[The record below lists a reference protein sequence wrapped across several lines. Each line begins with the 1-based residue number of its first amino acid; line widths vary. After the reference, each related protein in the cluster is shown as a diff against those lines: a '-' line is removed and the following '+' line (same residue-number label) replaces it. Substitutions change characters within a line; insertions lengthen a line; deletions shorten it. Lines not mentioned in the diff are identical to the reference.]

1 MVRKITLLITT
12 VCLLVGSISLKAA
25 EEEKMA
31 LVVRL
36 NDGTEVQF
44 ITSEK
49 LTITNTGNDV
59 VFKSTT
65 ATATYPRSNVAKFY
79 FKAYIPSAVEK
90 VQSNQKTNF
99 LLHGDYILITSTETL
114 AKPMMFNINGMMF
127 SASVNKISNN
137 SATISISS
145 LPRGIYIVTANKQS
159 FKFIKK

>member
-1 MVRKITLLITT
+1 MVRKITPLITAAL
-12 VCLLVGSISLKAA
+12 LLVGSISLKAA
-25 EEEKMA
+25 EEKNA

-36 NDGTEVQF
+36 KDGTEVQF
-44 ITSEK
+44 IASEK
-49 LTITNTGNDV
+49 LTVTNNGNDV

-79 FKAYIPSAVEK
+79 FKAAVLNSVEK
-90 VQSNQKTNF
+90 VQNEQRINF
-99 LLHGDYILITSTETL
+99 LMQRDYILITSTEKLT
-114 AKPMMFNINGMMF
+114 KPMIYNINGMML
-127 SASVNKISNN
+127 ATSVNQISTN

>member
-1 MVRKITLLITT
+1 MVRKITLLITAAL
-12 VCLLVGSISLKAA
+12 LLVGSISLKAA
-25 EEEKMA
+25 EEKNA

-36 NDGTEVQF
+36 KDGTEVQF
-44 ITSEK
+44 IASEK
-49 LTITNTGNDV
+49 LTVTNNGNDV

-79 FKAYIPSAVEK
+79 FKPAVLNSVEK
-90 VQSNQKTNF
+90 IQNEQRINF
-99 LLHGDYILITSTETL
+99 LMQRDYILITSTEKLT
-114 AKPMMFNINGMMF
+114 KPMIYNINGMML
-127 SASVNKISNN
+127 ATSVNQISTN

>member
-1 MVRKITLLITT
+1 MVRKITLLITAAL
-12 VCLLVGSISLKAA
+12 LLVGSISLKAA
-25 EEEKMA
+25 EEKNA

-36 NDGTEVQF
+36 KDGTEVQF

-49 LTITNTGNDV
+49 LTVTNNGNDV

-79 FKAYIPSAVEK
+79 FKPAVLNSVEK
-90 VQSNQKTNF
+90 IQNEQRINF
-99 LLHGDYILITSTETL
+99 LMQRDYILITSTEKLT
-114 AKPMMFNINGMMF
+114 KPMIYNINGMML
-127 SASVNKISNN
+127 ATSVNQISTN

>member
-1 MVRKITLLITT
+1 MVRKITLLITAAL
-12 VCLLVGSISLKAA
+12 LLVGSISLKAA
-25 EEEKMA
+25 EEKNA

-36 NDGTEVQF
+36 KDGTEVQF

-49 LTITNTGNDV
+49 LTVTNNGNDF

-65 ATATYPRSNVAKFY
+65 ATATYPRTSVAKFY
-79 FKAYIPSAVEK
+79 FTVAVLNSVEK
-90 VQSNQKTNF
+90 VQNEQRTNF
-99 LLHGDYILITSTETL
+99 LMQSDYILITSTENLT
-114 AKPMMFNINGMMF
+114 KPMIFNINGMMLG
-127 SASVNKISNN
+127 APVNKISNN

>member
-1 MVRKITLLITT
+1 MVRKITPLITAAL
-12 VCLLVGSISLKAA
+12 LLVGSISLKAA
-25 EEEKMA
+25 EEKNA

-36 NDGTEVQF
+36 KDGTEVQF
-44 ITSEK
+44 IASEK
-49 LTITNTGNDV
+49 LTVTNNGNDV

-79 FKAYIPSAVEK
+79 FKPAVLNSVEK
-90 VQSNQKTNF
+90 IQNEQRINF
-99 LLHGDYILITSTETL
+99 LMQRDYILITSTEKLT
-114 AKPMMFNINGMMF
+114 KPMIYNINGMML
-127 SASVNKISNN
+127 ATSVNQISTN